1 MLSVVNKVSV
11 GEIDDASLSWRKL
24 KNTGQAYATLTGL
37 SLEEYQTY
45 TVMVRGVNKAGL
57 HSQTVTQNVTVE
69 TSPPVCIGKLSKLL
83 KKVWNITFALNF
95 CTYFFIIFTWVLHIL
110 KDCSFPYILQKTT

>member
-1 MLSVVNKVSV
+1 MLSVVNKVSI
-11 GEIDDASLSWRKL
+11 GEIDDASLFWRKL

-69 TSPPVCIGKLSKLL
+69 TSPPVCIGKLSIIHDSTELITSAQWLL
-83 KKVWNITFALNF
+83 NRRLIKGGNP
-95 CTYFFIIFTWVLHIL
+95 
-110 KDCSFPYILQKTT
+110 SFVYKNKWL